1 MKVFQIRTTK
11 TFSEITQKISD
22 LKKSQNENLFGFIEE
37 FDFKNVEINE
47 NHILIER
54 DGNMFNFKTGNGVA
68 FIKPLNET
76 ELEIMISPNKFL
88 NKYFKFN
95 LLIAI
100 LFLIV
105 INIYNYYNTENFS
118 LSLFIF
124 TGIFFIILVLFYKL
138 IEFVNLLLLKDYV
151 TRFIKNCS

>member
-47 NHILIER
+47 NQILIKRNES
-54 DGNMFNFKTGNGVA
+54 MFNFKIGSGIA
-68 FIKPLNET
+68 LIKPIYEN
-76 ELEIMISPNKFL
+76 ELEIIITPNKFL
-88 NKYFKFN
+88 NKYSNFN
-95 LLIAI
+95 LIIPIFFL
-100 LFLIV
+100 LFM
-105 INIYNYYNTENFS
+105 NIYNYYNTKNFS

-124 TGIFFIILVLFYKL
+124 TGVFFTILVLFNKL
-138 IEFVNLLLLKDYV
+138 IEFVNLVLLKDYI

>member
-37 FDFKNVEINE
+37 FDFKNIEIDQNQ
-47 NHILIER
+47 ILIER
-54 DGNMFNFKTGNGVA
+54 KGNMVNFKTGNGIA
-68 FIKPLNET
+68 LIKPINEY
-76 ELEIMISPNKFL
+76 ELEIIITPNNFL

-95 LLIAI
+95 LIIAI
-100 LFLIV
+100 LFLLFM
-105 INIYNYYNTENFS
+105 NIYNYYITKNFS
-118 LSLFIF
+118 LSLLIF
-124 TGIFFIILVLFYKL
+124 TVIFFIVLIFFYKL
-138 IEFVNLLLLKDYV
+138 IEFVNLLLLKDYM